1 MRAIDGSPHVGREA
15 FDAQQRIVD
24 AQRLLDRVDLRAAE
38 QRIRAS
44 ELVAH
49 RWAQHGREAERYD
62 MKLPDWKGQTAHVFS
77 S

>member
-24 AQRLLDRVDLRAAE
+24 AERLLDRVDLRAAE

-49 RWAQHGREAERYD
+49 RWAQQVWEAGRYD
-62 MKLPDWKGQTAHVFS
+62 LKLSDWKL
-77 S
+77 